1 MAFMEPNF
9 SRYIWRHTRLQQMWI
24 LFIVVVSMLPY
35 YLSLD
40 LPKYIVNGPI
50 QGEGF
55 ETATATQVFGRL
67 AIGDVTLFD
76 GLALERL
83 PTLIALS
90 FAFLALVLINGGFKF
105 YINTYKGLLGE
116 RLLRRIRF
124 ELVDRILRFQP
135 RHFRHIRG
143 GEISSMVKDEVEPLG
158 GFTGDAFV
166 QPALLGGQALTALAF
181 IFVQNFWLGLVAFAM
196 AAIQFAVIPPLRQRL
211 IVLGRE
217 RQVTAR
223 KLAGRVSEIVEG
235 INTIHAYDTS
245 NYERADIAT
254 RLGVI
259 FRIRYEIY
267 QRKFMV
273 KFLNNILA
281 QLTPFL
287 FYLIGGYFAIRQ
299 IIDVGQLVAVIAA
312 YKELPGPL
320 KELIDWDLTRQDVQV
335 KYEQVAEQFHSE
347 AMLHPSLQAL
357 DASGDIAIRHPL
369 SATNL
374 TLEDDGGTKT
384 LEQVSL
390 QVRPGETIAIVGDAR
405 SGADALAEALARLVP
420 PASGE
425 ITAGEQDIQTL
436 PEAITGR
443 RISYTSSDGYFFLG
457 TLRDNLVYGLK
468 HAPQREIVYNGK
480 AAAARRW
487 QLDEA
492 ALSGNPAFDL
502 NSDWIDLAS
511 ANAVSAESG
520 IFGAMVAVLDVVRLS
535 DDVLE
540 FALHSTIDAE
550 KEPELARELL
560 DLRSDL
566 HHELARRNVSNL
578 VVPFESGAYNAES
591 PVLDNLLFGVISTTL
606 DPARRAEGAAHL
618 DAALARLGLIEPL
631 YHMGLSIIETTLE
644 LFQDIPRNH
653 PFFERLSYMKPQDIP
668 KYRTLA
674 QRLRGVRFSAVSRAD
689 AEEIVEIAL
698 QYIEPQHR
706 FGVLDAALMQRI
718 VDAREPVHRAIPA
731 HLQAFFEV
739 YDPARYLKSGT
750 LIDNIV
756 FGKLNLR
763 QNDAE
768 RQVQEIITERLRLRP
783 ELFNRVFSVG
793 LDFNIGAAGRKLTMV
808 RRLKL
813 NFARALI
820 RRSDYYIFN
829 RPLAGMDETLQD
841 QIVTDTLAFLHRCA
855 EGPAVVWVLAN
866 RTLAKHFARRLVF
879 DDRMLIEDETNETWS
894 GKSATLLPTASG
906 M

>member
-1 MAFMEPNF
+1 MEPNF
-9 SRYIWRHTRLQQMWI
+9 SRYIWQHTRLQQMWI
-24 LFIVVVSMLPY
+24 LFIVAVSMRPY

-40 LPKYIVNGPI
+40 LPKHIVNGPI
-50 QGEGF
+50 QGVGF
-55 ETATATQVFGRL
+55 AEAGATEVFGRL
-67 AIGDVTLFD
+67 TIGQFTLFD
-76 GLALERL
+76 GVALERL

-90 FAFLALVLINGGFKF
+90 LAFLALVLINGGFKF

-235 INTIHAYDTS
+235 INTIHAFDTS

-287 FYLIGGYFAIRQ
+287 FYLIGGYFAIRGT
-299 IIDVGQLVAVIAA
+299 IDVGQLVAVIAA

-335 KYEQVAEQFHSE
+335 KYEQVAEQFHSD

-357 DASGDIAIRHPL
+357 DASGDARIWHPL
-369 SATNL
+369 SASNL

-390 QVRPGETIAIVGDAR
+390 QVKPGETIAIVGDAR

-425 ITAGEQDIQTL
+425 ITAGEHDIQTL

-443 RISYTSSDGYFFLG
+443 RISYTSADGYFFLG
-457 TLRDNLVYGLK
+457 TLRDNLLYGLK
-468 HAPQREIVYNGK
+468 HAPQAEIAYSGK
-480 AAAARRW
+480 AASARRW
-487 QLDEA
+487 QLAEA

-502 NSDWIDLAS
+502 NSDWIDPAS
-511 ANAVSAESG
+511 ANAVTEAGG
-520 IFGAMVAVLDVVRLS
+520 IFGAMLAVLDVVRLS

-540 FALHSTIDAE
+540 FALHSTIDAA
-550 KEPELARELL
+550 KEPELARDLL
-560 DLRSDL
+560 ALRRDLLEDL
-566 HHELARRNVSNL
+566 AARNASNL
-578 VVPFESGAYNAES
+578 VVPFRSGAYNVEA
-591 PVLDNLLFGVISTTL
+591 PVLDNLLFGVISASI
-606 DPARRAEGAAHL
+606 DPPRRAEALACL
-618 DAALARLGLIEPL
+618 EAALATLGLTEPL
-631 YHMGLSIIETTLE
+631 YHMGLGVIETTLE

-653 PFFERLSYMKPQDIP
+653 PFFERLSYMKPQEIP
-668 KYRTLA
+668 KYRTMA
-674 QRLRGVRFSAVSRAD
+674 QRVRGVAFAQVAPAD
-689 AEEIVEIAL
+689 VQAIVGISL

-706 FGVLDAALMQRI
+706 FGGLDAPLMARL
-718 VDAREPVHRAIPA
+718 VAARETVQRAIPA
-731 HLQAFFEV
+731 HLQAYFEV
-739 YDPARYLKSGT
+739 YDPERYLRSGT

-768 RQVQEIITERLRLRP
+768 RQVQQIITERLRLNP
-783 ELFNRVFSVG
+783 PLFNRVFSVG
-793 LDFNIGAAGRKLTMV
+793 LDYSIGAAGRKLTMV

-841 QIVTDTLAFLHRCA
+841 QIVTDALAFLHRCA

-866 RTLAKHFARRLVF
+866 RGLAKHFARRVVF
-879 DDRMLIEDETNETWS
+879 DDRMLIEDERNETWA
-894 GKSATLLPTASG
+894 GESAKVPQSASG